1 MPVLKKTLV
10 TALLA
15 AAGAA
20 ASATVLGHAS
30 GTYACTFQEFSRCTE
45 GRASVTL
52 VDGKVQ
58 SVSFDS
64 KFCATKARPAASC
77 RLETS
82 RGGADKWEDQGRT
95 LSVTFPHPRYTELT
109 DTLGVSVED
118 TQIVLDFGDAQSITK
133 CKDSAGKAAGDLPER
148 VVIAPQAEKC
158 RVEF

>member
-1 MPVLKKTLV
+1 MPVLTKTLV
-10 TALLA
+10 TALVA
-15 AAGAA
+15 AACAA

-64 KFCATKARPAASC
+64 KACATKAQPAAHC
-77 RLETS
+77 RLETT
-82 RGGADKWEDQGRT
+82 RGGADKWEENGRA
-95 LSVTFPHPRYTELT
+95 LSVTFPHPRYTELI
-109 DTLGVSVED
+109 DTLAVSVEEA
-118 TQIVLDFGDAQSITK
+118 QIVLDFGDTQALTR
-133 CKDSAGKAAGDLPER
+133 CKDNAGKAAGDLPER
-148 VVIAPQAEKC
+148 LVITPQAEKC